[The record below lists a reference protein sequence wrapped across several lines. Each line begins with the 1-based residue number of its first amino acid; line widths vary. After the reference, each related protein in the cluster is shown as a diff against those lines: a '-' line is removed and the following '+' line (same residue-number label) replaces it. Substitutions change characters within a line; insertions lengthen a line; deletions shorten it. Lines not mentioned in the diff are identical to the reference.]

1 MKIHEYQA
9 KALLKKFGVAV
20 QDGIAIKNLED
31 FDNSIN
37 ELKSRG
43 INQYVVKS
51 QIHAGGRGKGKV
63 HNKNNRDELVVE
75 GGVKFIGSDVLKGK
89 EYASKL
95 LGNLLITHQT
105 GADGKEVQTLF
116 ITEGIDYK
124 KELYLGILLDR
135 NVSKNVIMASTEG
148 GVEIEKVAEE
158 TPEKIIKV
166 WIEPSVGLMSYQAR
180 ELASGLGLEGNVYKD
195 FIKFITT
202 LYRAYEELD
211 ASLLEINPMV
221 ITNDDRVLALDAKV
235 TLDDNAFYR
244 HKDYPELKDEN
255 EEDKLEL
262 EAAKHNLNYIKLD
275 GNVGCMVN
283 GAGLAMG
290 TMDLIKLAG
299 GSPAN
304 FLDVGGTATPDT
316 VENGFR
322 IILSDKHVKAILINI
337 FGGIVRCDRVAMGVI
352 QAAKNINIP
361 VPVVVRLQGTNA
373 EEAKKILD
381 ESGLNLISATTL
393 EDAAAKVNASLNR
406 N

>member
-1 MKIHEYQA
+1 
-9 KALLKKFGVAV
+9 
-20 QDGIAIKNLED
+20 
-31 FDNSIN
+31 
-37 ELKSRG
+37 
-43 INQYVVKS
+43 VKS

-75 GGVKFIGSDVLKGK
+75 GGVKFIGSDAMKGK

-95 LGNLLITHQT
+95 LGNILITHQT
-105 GADGKEVQTLF
+105 GSEGKEVQTLF

-158 TPEKIIKV
+158 TPEKIIKI
-166 WIEPSVGLMSYQAR
+166 WIEPSVGLMSYQSR

-221 ITNDDRVLALDAKV
+221 ITNDERVLALDAKV

-381 ESGLNLISATTL
+381 ESGLDLISATTL
-393 EDAAAKVNASLNR
+393 EDAAAKVNESLKR
-406 N
+406 NL